1 MICIEEH
8 MLGPTL
14 YYFYLFIS
22 SWFKARVIHAEGKP
36 DEAP

>member
-1 MICIEEH
+1 MDEH

-22 SWFKARVIHAEGKP
+22 SWFKARVTYAEGKS
-36 DEAP
+36 DERRKT